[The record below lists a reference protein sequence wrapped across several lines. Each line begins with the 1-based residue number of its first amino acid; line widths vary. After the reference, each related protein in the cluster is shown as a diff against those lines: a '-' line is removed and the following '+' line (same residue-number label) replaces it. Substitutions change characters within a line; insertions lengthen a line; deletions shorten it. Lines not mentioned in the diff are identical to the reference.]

1 VSLIG
6 LLVGILALFIPP
18 LSIAG
23 VVLWASR
30 LGQKRRASRLEV
42 RVAYGLAALSALLMF
57 GGGLLGLLGMS
68 RALDGADPSGK
79 ARMLG
84 EGISEVLNCGAAGLL
99 IVFAAAAWLAVGQ
112 LVRRS
117 R

>member
-6 LLVGILALFIPP
+6 LVVGILALFVPP

-23 VVLWASR
+23 VILWASR
-30 LGQKRRASRLEV
+30 LGQKQRASRLEV
-42 RVAYGLAALSALLMF
+42 WVAYGLAALGAVVIF
-57 GGGLLGLLGMS
+57 GGGLLGVLGMS
-68 RALDGADPSGK
+68 RALDDVEPSDK

-84 EGISEVLNCGAAGLL
+84 QGISEAMNCGAAGVLV
-99 IVFAAAAWLAVGQ
+99 VFAGAVWLAVGQ
-112 LVRRS
+112 LVRRW